1 MSNLLMNKDQIL
13 RSNDKKAELIR
24 FIAVGGFATV
34 LQYGMYI
41 VFLMAVGTTA
51 VVSTLISL
59 CDKFHCEFLSFKL
72 FHVQEQSECEE
83 GSCIHPESSYKY
95 GHADRI
101 GCHIQRCRRSHT
113 GVVAGIGNMRA
124 REFHPCKI
132 CVYR

>member
-13 RSNDKKAELIR
+13 RSNDKKAEPDTFYCSRR
-24 FIAVGGFATV
+24 FCDSASIWDVHS
-34 LQYGMYI
+34 
-41 VFLMAVGTTA
+41 
-51 VVSTLISL
+51 VSHGCRNNSRCFHTDQL

-101 GCHIQRCRRSHT
+101 GCHIQRCRRSDT